1 MHIRSVGDV
10 VDVVNI
16 VTVVVGSIGGILALL
31 ADSAGV
37 GAVELLAVS
46 RQRVLDQ
53 MVDNGWIKE
62 SLYFSHWQRRHRRAN
77 CRALSAKLSRSQS

>member
-1 MHIRSVGDV
+1 MVLQRCVTDDFFSIQPRLHIRSVGDV

-46 RQRVLDQ
+46 RQRV
-53 MVDNGWIKE
+53 
-62 SLYFSHWQRRHRRAN
+62 S
-77 CRALSAKLSRSQS
+77 